1 MCLYLT
7 VMCPSID
14 FEVSPPPSCVITV
27 SLAAPFFFLPTAAS
41 AHRRPST
48 VFDLILSS
56 SHSFSHSHACL
67 SSREWLRTSA
77 RWVPHASICMVSPP
91 TPTRT
96 CRPQN
101 SVPGGSCPTK
111 TAATLAV
118 RLQQSLLM
126 TCNKALWEFFHFR
139 VVVKWPNCAI

>member
-27 SLAAPFFFLPTAAS
+27 SLAAPFFSSPPCTGDRAQSLIWFSLHLTHSLTLMHASLLENGCAPLPGESLT
-41 AHRRPST
+41 RPSAW
-48 VFDLILSS
+48 F
-56 SHSFSHSHACL
+56 
-67 SSREWLRTSA
+67 
-77 RWVPHASICMVSPP
+77 PPP

-126 TCNKALWEFFHFR
+126 TCNKALWDFCHFR
-139 VVVKWPNCAI
+139 VVVKWPNCGI